1 MGDGVKFHGISA
13 RLQVFASV
21 AQWIADDIWSGSP
34 AVRPTFRSSGVERM
48 ARARTDIT
56 SIRADIIDAVHRFRP
71 HCQQIDEQAWAQLET
86 YVAITLRVLAK
97 TNPSKVADAARTE
110 EISARLTGREC
121 LED

>member
-1 MGDGVKFHGISA
+1 
-13 RLQVFASV
+13 
-21 AQWIADDIWSGSP
+21 
-34 AVRPTFRSSGVERM
+34 M

-56 SIRADIIDAVHRFRP
+56 TIRADIAAAIDTLRP
-71 HCQQIDEQAWAQLET
+71 HCQQADQQAWVALET

>member
-1 MGDGVKFHGISA
+1 MTK
-13 RLQVFASV
+13 
-21 AQWIADDIWSGSP
+21 
-34 AVRPTFRSSGVERM
+34 
-48 ARARTDIT
+48 ARARTDIN
-56 SIRADIIDAVHRFRP
+56 SIRADIIEAVHRFRP